1 MSARYMKR
9 STRVSGLWILI
20 CVVLALAVG
29 TVAYFWVTQG
39 RFPLAPGASQAG
51 SEPADSQEGAAA
63 GISFAPESSAAASSV
78 SASST
83 VMNALVYTNDEYG
96 FTFALP
102 QDFEGYTILKGEWEG
117 TDIQN
122 TGSKARVFQG
132 PQITIRDPRWT
143 SEVPRQDI
151 PIMILTAEQW
161 NQLQNGEFSIG
172 AAPVNP
178 TELGQN
184 SKYVFALPA
193 RYNYAFPEGYEEVQ
207 NILDA
212 SPLAAFEPSLKKQS

>member
-1 MSARYMKR
+1 M
-9 STRVSGLWILI
+9 
-20 CVVLALAVG
+20 
-29 TVAYFWVTQG
+29 
-39 RFPLAPGASQAG
+39 
-51 SEPADSQEGAAA
+51 
-63 GISFAPESSAAASSV
+63 
-78 SASST
+78 
-83 VMNALVYTNDEYG
+83 
-96 FTFALP
+96 
-102 QDFEGYTILKGEWEG
+102 
-117 TDIQN
+117 
-122 TGSKARVFQG
+122 FQG

-212 SPLAAFEPSLKKQS
+212 SPLAAFEPSLMKQS